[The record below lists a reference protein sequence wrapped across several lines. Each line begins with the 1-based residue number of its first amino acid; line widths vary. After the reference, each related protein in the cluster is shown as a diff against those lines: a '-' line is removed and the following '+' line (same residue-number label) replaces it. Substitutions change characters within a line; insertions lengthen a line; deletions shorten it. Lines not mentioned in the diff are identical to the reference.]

1 MQPQEPADV
10 VPAPAMDKGFVMWI
24 ELSPEALSLLA
35 VMRQYKQ
42 PGTGKIIGYEGL
54 GMQMICPVIVQEDF
68 YYNCR
73 GTKRNISVW
82 YPLLR
87 YSIQY
92 NPRPVHAP
100 PTHTHTQIET
110 LSRYR
115 VCSSNL
121 FVPIL

>member
-73 GTKRNISVW
+73 GTNRNISVW
-82 YPLLR
+82 YAHPIYVHFLML
-87 YSIQY
+87 
-92 NPRPVHAP
+92 NPIIACYQALDRG
-100 PTHTHTQIET
+100 
-110 LSRYR
+110 
-115 VCSSNL
+115 
-121 FVPIL
+121 